1 MTRTSSITADKTAMD
16 AAPSDEKGLFLTV
29 KSEVIDTDMKSD
41 ISNFG
46 VMLES
51 PVQAFVNPSL
61 LPAPLV
67 PSGLQRYH
75 SAPSSFLHSLND
87 DAFLQ
92 VSSPLDS
99 SSNSRTSNSF
109 IAPFFPEGLTA
120 IIEQMENEKLGTSST
135 DLNEEFD
142 PYMDAARH
150 EYGKRAALS
159 AAMLQTGKPDTNW
172 QVPTEAFIPDTFQ
185 SFFPAPKNNSPAQLS
200 AAAMQEVN
208 ERSPT
213 GMAIQSMM
221 SSEESL
227 SGTSEDTNYGHGS
240 KTPMYSRDDSFLLS
254 DTSVNLPTSP
264 GILHNTKPVCTFL
277 SK

>member
-1 MTRTSSITADKTAMD
+1 MTRTRSITADKTAMD

-41 ISNFG
+41 MSNFG

-61 LPAPLV
+61 PPAPLV

-92 VSSPLDS
+92 VSSPLDI

-120 IIEQMENEKLGTSST
+120 IIEQMEIEKLGTSGT
-135 DLNEEFD
+135 NLNEEFD
-142 PYMDAARH
+142 PYMDTARPD
-150 EYGKRAALS
+150 YGKRAALS
-159 AAMLQTGKPDTNW
+159 AAMLQTGKPETNW
-172 QVPTEAFIPDTFQ
+172 QVPTEAFIPGTLPHPSPFLYFTFHPAGDAVPCVM
-185 SFFPAPKNNSPAQLS
+185 SATFF
-200 AAAMQEVN
+200 
-208 ERSPT
+208 
-213 GMAIQSMM
+213 
-221 SSEESL
+221 
-227 SGTSEDTNYGHGS
+227 
-240 KTPMYSRDDSFLLS
+240 
-254 DTSVNLPTSP
+254 
-264 GILHNTKPVCTFL
+264 
-277 SK
+277 

>member
-1 MTRTSSITADKTAMD
+1 MD

-172 QVPTEAFIPDTFQ
+172 QVPTEAFIPGTLPHPSPFLFHPAGDAIPCVMSATFFWWLRFPIGRALADPPSPQ
-185 SFFPAPKNNSPAQLS
+185 SPFFWTCSGKSVCHFTWEASCLWMVITERYYS
-200 AAAMQEVN
+200 AVMCRKLTQVASHA
-208 ERSPT
+208 
-213 GMAIQSMM
+213 
-221 SSEESL
+221 
-227 SGTSEDTNYGHGS
+227 H
-240 KTPMYSRDDSFLLS
+240 
-254 DTSVNLPTSP
+254 
-264 GILHNTKPVCTFL
+264 
-277 SK
+277 

>member
-1 MTRTSSITADKTAMD
+1 MTRTRSITADKTAMD

-61 LPAPLV
+61 PPAPLV

-135 DLNEEFD
+135 NLNEEFD

-150 EYGKRAALS
+150 DYGKQAALS
-159 AAMLQTGKPDTNW
+159 TAMLQTGKPDTNW
-172 QVPTEAFIPDTFQ
+172 QVPTEAFIPGTLPHPSPFQYFTFHPAGDAIPCVM
-185 SFFPAPKNNSPAQLS
+185 SAIFF
-200 AAAMQEVN
+200 
-208 ERSPT
+208 
-213 GMAIQSMM
+213 
-221 SSEESL
+221 
-227 SGTSEDTNYGHGS
+227 
-240 KTPMYSRDDSFLLS
+240 
-254 DTSVNLPTSP
+254 
-264 GILHNTKPVCTFL
+264 
-277 SK
+277 